1 MKLLL
6 KLKDTR
12 MKNIFKLVLLVA
24 VVMPTFLVAQTN
36 EKNKLVVAIKYYND
50 NNKIPYLVI
59 QTKSKIDGKFQKIG
73 NIPLTIYITSELDK
87 NNVIANGV
95 SSERGECI
103 VLIPPK
109 AKLIWR
115 QSASQTFI
123 AMSGATKLYDEAK
136 GETTINKA
144 KILIDTVDGKIV
156 NAKLLVLND
165 TIWKPTAGVEMVLTV
180 KRLGGNLNIN
190 ETATYNT
197 DSSGAITGEFKRD
210 SLPGD
215 SKGRLV
221 LMANVI
227 DNDMYGNVSAEMIV
241 PWGKPLVYTTN
252 FNHRSLFARRGHSPF
267 WLEFLA
273 YGIIL
278 TVWIVIIYL
287 IIQIKKIIQLGLE

>member
-115 QSASQTFI
+115 
-123 AMSGATKLYDEAK
+123 
-136 GETTINKA
+136 
-144 KILIDTVDGKIV
+144 TVYSISCNYNSFSLFVKSIEFFFTDRG
-156 NAKLLVLND
+156 LVLL
-165 TIWKPTAGVEMVLTV
+165 GVE
-180 KRLGGNLNIN
+180 
-190 ETATYNT
+190 
-197 DSSGAITGEFKRD
+197 
-210 SLPGD
+210 
-215 SKGRLV
+215 
-221 LMANVI
+221 
-227 DNDMYGNVSAEMIV
+227 
-241 PWGKPLVYTTN
+241 
-252 FNHRSLFARRGHSPF
+252 
-267 WLEFLA
+267 
-273 YGIIL
+273 
-278 TVWIVIIYL
+278 
-287 IIQIKKIIQLGLE
+287 